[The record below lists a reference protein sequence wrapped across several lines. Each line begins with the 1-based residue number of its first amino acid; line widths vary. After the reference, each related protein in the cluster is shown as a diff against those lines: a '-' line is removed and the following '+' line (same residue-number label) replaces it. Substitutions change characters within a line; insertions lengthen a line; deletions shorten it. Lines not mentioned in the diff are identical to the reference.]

1 MLFSTIGRR
10 FAVIHAALLNV
21 SSFVIRR
28 RGKWNPDSMP
38 MTANQRR
45 WLRRLTALTVFVVV
59 AVFLSHAFQK
69 NVKSAN
75 PPAPPAIPVVTA
87 VARTGNQP
95 IYLIG
100 LGTVT
105 PFATVEVRSRVDGQI
120 MTMPFREG
128 QLVSQGDLVAQIDP
142 RPFDVQLLQAQ
153 GQQERDQALLANAR
167 VDLERY
173 RILYSQDSIPKQ
185 TYDTQASLVRQYE
198 AAVKADEGPV
208 ENARLQLVYA
218 HITAQVTGRIGL
230 RQIDPGNIIH
240 ATDTNGLAVITQL
253 QPISVIFN
261 IAEDSVPRVAKKLR
275 EGRSLQ
281 VQAFDRDF
289 KKQIAGGTLL
299 TIDNQVDVNTGTVRF
314 RATFPNTD
322 NALFPSQFV
331 NARLLVDVNRGVVVV
346 PAAAVQRGPQSAFV
360 FVVKP
365 DRTVDTRNVVVG
377 PIVDDVAEID
387 QGLAANETVVTAGVD
402 KLQAGMRVTE
412 RSGSAANGQPLSP

>member
-1 MLFSTIGRR
+1 
-10 FAVIHAALLNV
+10 
-21 SSFVIRR
+21 
-28 RGKWNPDSMP
+28 MP
-38 MTANQRR
+38 MTANQQR
-45 WLRRLTALTVFVVV
+45 WLRRLTALTVFVVA

-69 NVKSAN
+69 NVKSAQ
-75 PPAPPAIPVVTA
+75 PAAPPAIPVVTA
-87 VARTGNQP
+87 VARKGNQP

-120 MTMPFREG
+120 MNMPFREG

-142 RPFDVQLLQAQ
+142 RPFEVQLLQAQ
-153 GQQERDQALLANAR
+153 GQLERDQALLANAR

-185 TYDTQASLVRQYE
+185 TYDTQISLVRQFE

-208 ENARLQLVYA
+208 ENAKLQLVYA
-218 HITAQVTGRIGL
+218 HITAPVAGRIGL
-230 RQIDPGNIIH
+230 RQVDSGNIIH

-261 IAEDSVPRVAKKLR
+261 IAEDSVPPVAKKLR
-275 EGRSLQ
+275 EGRTMQ
-281 VQAFDRDF
+281 VQAFNRDF

-314 RATFPNTD
+314 RATFPNKD

>member
-1 MLFSTIGRR
+1 
-10 FAVIHAALLNV
+10 
-21 SSFVIRR
+21 
-28 RGKWNPDSMP
+28 MP

-59 AVFLSHAFQK
+59 VVFLSHAFQK
-69 NVKSAN
+69 NAKSAN
-75 PPAPPAIPVVTA
+75 PPAPLTIPVVTA

-105 PFATVEVRSRVDGQI
+105 PFATVEVRSRVDGQV

-128 QLVSQGDLVAQIDP
+128 QLVSQDDLVAQIDP
-142 RPFDVQLLQAQ
+142 RPFEVELLQAQ

-173 RILYSQDSIPKQ
+173 RILYSQDSVPKQ
-185 TYDTQASLVRQYE
+185 TLDTQFSLVRQFE
-198 AAVKADEGPV
+198 AAVKADEGPI
-208 ENARLQLVYA
+208 ENAKLQLVYA
-218 HITAQVTGRIGL
+218 HITAPVTGRIGL
-230 RQIDPGNIIH
+230 RQVDPGNIIH

-261 IAEDSVPRVAKKLR
+261 IAEDSVPPVAKKLR
-275 EGRSLQ
+275 EGRSLP
-281 VQAFDRDF
+281 VQAFDRAF

-314 RATFPNTD
+314 RATFPNKD

-331 NARLLVDVNRGVVVV
+331 NARLLVDVNRGVVLV

-365 DRTVDTRNVVVG
+365 DRTVDARNVVVG
-377 PIVDDVAEID
+377 PIEDDVAEID
-387 QGLAANETVVTAGVD
+387 QGLAANETVVTEGVD

-412 RSGSAANGQPLSP
+412 RPQGAAANGQPLSP

>member
-1 MLFSTIGRR
+1 
-10 FAVIHAALLNV
+10 
-21 SSFVIRR
+21 
-28 RGKWNPDSMP
+28 MP
-38 MTANQRR
+38 MTTNQRR

-59 AVFLSHAFQK
+59 VVVLSHTFQK
-69 NVKSAN
+69 NGKSAQ
-75 PPAPPAIPVVTA
+75 PPASPAIPVVAA

-105 PFATVEVRSRVDGQI
+105 PFETVEVRSRVDGQV
-120 MTMPFREG
+120 MNMPFREG

-142 RPFDVQLLQAQ
+142 RPFEVQLLQAQ
-153 GQQERDQALLANAR
+153 GQQERDKAVLVNAK

-173 RILYSQDSIPKQ
+173 TILYSQDSVSKQ
-185 TYDTQASLVRQYE
+185 TLDTQISLVNQFE
-198 AAVKADEGPV
+198 AAVKSDEGAV
-208 ENARLQLVYA
+208 ENAKLQLVYA
-218 HITAQVTGRIGL
+218 HITAPVTGRIGL
-230 RQIDPGNIIH
+230 RQVDPGNLVH

-261 IAEDSVPRVAKKLR
+261 IAEDSVPPVAQKLR
-275 EGRSLQ
+275 EGRSLA
-281 VQAFDRDF
+281 VQAFDRAF
-289 KKQIAGGTLL
+289 KKQISVGTLL

-314 RATFPNTD
+314 RATFANND

-331 NARLLVDVNRGVVVV
+331 NARLLVTVNRGVVLV

-365 DRTVDTRNVVVG
+365 DSTVDARNVVVG

-387 QGLAANETVVTAGVD
+387 QGLAANETVVTEGVD

-412 RSGSAANGQPLSP
+412 RRGGAMTGQPLSP

>member
-1 MLFSTIGRR
+1 
-10 FAVIHAALLNV
+10 
-21 SSFVIRR
+21 
-28 RGKWNPDSMP
+28 MP

-59 AVFLSHAFQK
+59 VVFLSHAFQK

-120 MTMPFREG
+120 MNMPFREG
-128 QLVSQGDLVAQIDP
+128 QLVSRGDLVAQIDP
-142 RPFDVQLLQAQ
+142 RPFEVQLLQAQ

-185 TYDTQASLVRQYE
+185 LYDTQVSLVRQFE

-261 IAEDSVPRVAKKLR
+261 IAEDSVPPVAKKLR
-275 EGRSLQ
+275 EGRSLP

-314 RATFPNTD
+314 RATFPNKD
-322 NALFPSQFV
+322 NGLFPSQFV
-331 NARLLVDVNRGVVVV
+331 NARLLVDVNRGVVLV

-365 DRTVDTRNVVVG
+365 DRTVEARNVVVG
-377 PIVDDVAEID
+377 PIENDVAEID

-412 RSGSAANGQPLSP
+412 RQGDAANGQPLSP